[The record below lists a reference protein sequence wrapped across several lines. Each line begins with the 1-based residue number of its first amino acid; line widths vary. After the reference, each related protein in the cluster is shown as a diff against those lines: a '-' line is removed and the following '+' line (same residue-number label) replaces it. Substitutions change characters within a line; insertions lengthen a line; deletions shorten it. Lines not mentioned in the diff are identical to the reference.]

1 MLVHSDAELYALLI
15 ADVIR
20 PSFCPSRT
28 TNDTHTDNHAPSLSR
43 FALCPNL
50 PLLSRFSPLFLPCGE
65 RCTPTVF
72 TVLSVRATL
81 LYIRFYGHL
90 CILVYPCFYIL

>member
-43 FALCPNL
+43 FALTYRCSHVFHPYFYHVGSGVL
-50 PLLSRFSPLFLPCGE
+50 RPFLPC
-65 RCTPTVF
+65 F
-72 TVLSVRATL
+72 LSVPRCSIFGFTG
-81 LYIRFYGHL
+81 I
-90 CILVYPCFYIL
+90 CVS